1 MIVESF
7 RYVAAAGAALSVLT
21 GCEDKQGFD
30 PAKISSNLG
39 VFTETS
45 VSLADRR
52 LVEIQ
57 IGNLKLP
64 DGRLVAFDP
73 LVQPESRP
81 FAQTVT
87 PGTYPV
93 SFIRGAAGYS
103 RPAMLVIRFSNAEIE
118 RFELATI
125 EGQDVGSQVDWS
137 KAKRPDLATKRV
149 NVDFPTWM
157 IESLDREAS
166 KLGVTRQSIIK
177 VWLAERLESSSVAKA
192 R

>member
-125 EGQDVGSQVDWS
+125 EGQDVGSQVDWGLLFGS
-137 KAKRPDLATKRV
+137 IPSRPA
-149 NVDFPTWM
+149 F
-157 IESLDREAS
+157 EAY
-166 KLGVTRQSIIK
+166 
-177 VWLAERLESSSVAKA
+177 AERFRERDGYKAAKA
-192 R
+192 IDNQLMEEAKQ